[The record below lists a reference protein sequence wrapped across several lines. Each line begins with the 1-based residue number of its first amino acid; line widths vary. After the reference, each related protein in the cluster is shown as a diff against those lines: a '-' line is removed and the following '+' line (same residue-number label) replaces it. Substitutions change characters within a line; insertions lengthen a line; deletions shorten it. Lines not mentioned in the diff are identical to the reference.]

1 MQEIL
6 ADRGLTVHAKEETLL
21 RLALED
27 KELDKAIRDLR
38 RGVVNILEEE
48 HPDMKYG
55 ALRKELGEIFEGL
68 EKVQIERQAE
78 LAKAIEGFLASEL
91 PDYHVVVEK
100 QSQLEQLLRE
110 LTPDQDKYAER
121 LLDANNELMRQLSPH
136 SERLFERY
144 GMQQFGPDVRL
155 KTSTNSQPTWIR
167 RFLRSRRNTI
177 KGLQEKIYPLIE
189 EKRRELIQEYVSTK
203 IPSKELAK
211 VRNQQNYINRYINKR
226 FLLLWLRPTRK
237 RCSAGLRQP
246 VNVPYSRP
254 RNIRFSDMLRV
265 TKLRYKRWRKPI
277 W

>member
-1 MQEIL
+1 M
-6 ADRGLTVHAKEETLL
+6 
-21 RLALED
+21 
-27 KELDKAIRDLR
+27 
-38 RGVVNILEEE
+38 
-48 HPDMKYG
+48 
-55 ALRKELGEIFEGL
+55 
-68 EKVQIERQAE
+68 
-78 LAKAIEGFLASEL
+78 
-91 PDYHVVVEK
+91 
-100 QSQLEQLLRE
+100 LRE

-226 FLLLWLRPTRK
+226 FSPAVAKTYKEEVQRRVAAACKRSVLPTPEYK
-237 RCSAGLRQP
+237 
-246 VNVPYSRP
+246 
-254 RNIRFSDMLRV
+254 ISDMLRV